1 MNREEYNNDFF
12 SYQGRISRKNYA
24 INMLI
29 LLAIFWGLNFI
40 KLEGF
45 EQYITYKFLYSALV
59 FMVSMTKFV
68 ALMSI
73 LSVVYRRISDF
84 SNNKTDSYKL
94 AMKKLFI
101 LLFVLPILYDYCFR
115 FFINVIPPL
124 QYTLDI
130 TTIFILYPLAF
141 LTTIILC
148 FVKSE

>member
-1 MNREEYNNDFF
+1 MQREDYNNDFF
-12 SYQGRISRKNYA
+12 SYQGRISRKNYV
-24 INMLI
+24 INMFI
-29 LLAIFWGLNFI
+29 LLAVFGGLSFI
-40 KLEGF
+40 KLERF
-45 EQYITYKFLYSALV
+45 EPYITYKFLYSALV

-68 ALMSI
+68 ALMAM

-84 SNNKTDSYKL
+84 TNKKVDSYKL
-94 AMKKLFI
+94 VMKKIFI
-101 LLFVLPILYDYCFR
+101 LFFVLPILYDYCFR
-115 FFINVIPPL
+115 FFINIIPPL